1 MAELFDCADADAR
14 ATGIASAVSAV
25 KGGRLVVLP
34 TDTVYGIGAD
44 AFDNVAV
51 AALLSAKGRGRDM
64 PVPVLVGSWHTIEG
78 LVYTVPDS
86 ARELIRAFWP
96 GALSLVVQQAP
107 SLQWDL
113 GDAAGTVMLRMPL
126 HPVAIEV
133 LREVGPMAV
142 SSANISGQ
150 PAAVTAEDARNQL
163 GDLVAVYLD
172 AGPSEQQAAS
182 TIVDLT
188 GAHPRI
194 LRAGSGDRRR
204 DRRSAWCRR
213 GYADGDD
220 LSAAPVALNSS
231 STVHPVV
238 SEVHDV
244 ASGLLA
250 LSDRGAGVPLRE
262 LALVGLTAAIITY
275 FATGW
280 VRVLAT
286 RVGAV
291 AYPRERDVHLQPTP
305 RMGGLAM
312 YIGVLAA
319 VLLASQLPAL
329 TRGFVYSSGLPA
341 TVVAGGLIM
350 AIGLID
356 DKWGLDA
363 LTKFAGQIT
372 AASVLVTM
380 GVAWSVLYI
389 PFGGVGTIVLDQV
402 SSILLT
408 LALTV
413 AIVNAMNFVDGL
425 DGLAAGLGLITALAI
440 TIFSIGLLRDHGGDV
455 LFYPPAVISVVLAG
469 ACLGFLPH
477 NFHRARIFM
486 GDSGSMLIGLM
497 LGAASTTAAG
507 PISQSAYGARD
518 VFALLSPF
526 LLVVAVMF
534 VPALDMLLAIVRR
547 TRAGRSPFSP
557 DKMHLHHR
565 LLQIGHSHRRVV
577 LLIYLWVGIVALGAA
592 STIFFDP
599 RYTGGVMLAA
609 ILVAIVV
616 TLIPLLRRGE
626 EPYDELYDEK

>member
-1 MAELFDCADADAR
+1 
-14 ATGIASAVSAV
+14 
-25 KGGRLVVLP
+25 
-34 TDTVYGIGAD
+34 
-44 AFDNVAV
+44 
-51 AALLSAKGRGRDM
+51 
-64 PVPVLVGSWHTIEG
+64 
-78 LVYTVPDS
+78 
-86 ARELIRAFWP
+86 
-96 GALSLVVQQAP
+96 
-107 SLQWDL
+107 
-113 GDAAGTVMLRMPL
+113 
-126 HPVAIEV
+126 
-133 LREVGPMAV
+133 
-142 SSANISGQ
+142 
-150 PAAVTAEDARNQL
+150 
-163 GDLVAVYLD
+163 
-172 AGPSEQQAAS
+172 
-182 TIVDLT
+182 
-188 GAHPRI
+188 
-194 LRAGSGDRRR
+194 
-204 DRRSAWCRR
+204 
-213 GYADGDD
+213 
-220 LSAAPVALNSS
+220 
-231 STVHPVV
+231 VV
-238 SEVHDV
+238 SEPGIL
-244 ASGLLA
+244 AGGMLA
-250 LSDRGAGVPLRE
+250 LSERGAGVPLRE

-275 FATGW
+275 FCTGW

-291 AYPRERDVHLQPTP
+291 AVPRERDVHVQPTP

-329 TRGFVYSSGLPA
+329 TRGFVYSSGMPA
-341 TVVAGGLIM
+341 VLVAGGIIM
-350 AIGLID
+350 GIGLID

-389 PFGGVGTIVLDQV
+389 PLGGVGTIVLDQV

-425 DGLAAGLGLITALAI
+425 DGLAAGLGLITASAI
-440 TIFSIGLLRDHGGDV
+440 CIFSVGLLRDHGGDV

-497 LGAASTTAAG
+497 LAAASTTAAG
-507 PISQSAYGARD
+507 PISQNAYGARD

-526 LLVVAVMF
+526 LLVIAVMF
-534 VPALDMLLAIVRR
+534 VPMLDLLLAIVRR
-547 TRAGRSPFSP
+547 TRAGRSAFSP

-577 LLIYLWVGIVALGAA
+577 LLIYLWVSIVAFGTA

-599 RYTGGVMLAA
+599 RYAGAVMLAA
-609 ILVAIVV
+609 IVIAVVV
-616 TLIPLLRRGE
+616 TVIPLLRRGQ
-626 EPYDELYDEK
+626 ELYDDK